1 MLLNVEVTKW
11 TGGNGILF
19 SVGAKEN
26 EMTRASIVLKS
37 VDRVGRSLAKKSF
50 SEQEDV

>member
-1 MLLNVEVTKW
+1 MLLNVEVSKW

-19 SVGAKEN
+19 SLGAEEK
-26 EMTRASIVLKS
+26 TLASIVLKS

-50 SEQEDV
+50 SEQEAV